1 MRSWLLSSAKILP
14 KRVDKLLA
22 VLDDEE
28 VDTFDHLRVFAGKI
42 GGACDKLLTET
53 TVGMIRAALA
63 CDAGALQ
70 VPLSPVPRTP
80 ERRLPPMDTSVSIG
94 AAETP
99 GGEEIAPPPAPR
111 KLDIQPRSS
120 SSRRLLDP
128 TTGVARDFAAT
139 RLQAAT
145 RRFLAI
151 GATLRLQAHTLSHAR
166 RVDAFVRDRDAGALR
181 KYLNAWRGEL
191 QRANDND
198 KTKINTPCA
207 PPSDAADAAVESTD
221 DSALPSDGGSRGAGL
236 NDEVGPA
243 ESLQI
248 QHGTAPEM
256 PPEPPPAGAKSGSAP
271 SSPASAAERP
281 LVGNPASASSFPQ
294 QHDAWQRW
302 KQEHARRGELQRAN
316 EERHA
321 VKIQAAWRG
330 FDARWMR
337 DTDECGDLWLRRT
350 LDIMSVEQKLAA
362 RCIQRRW
369 RAQQYQR
376 YLDGVPLKTQWR
388 AADKIQ
394 GEWREYYYDRSYY
407 FYDMWG
413 NLRRFENHLD
423 AQGNYVGPD
432 AWYFRARAESA
443 LQIQAAWRAWPGPL
457 IPSWFWATNKT
468 NNICEE
474 STDAS
479 ASTDALRAVEMT
491 NEINLTKPQQAVI
504 PDVIAYAN
512 SAEDAAETEDDYYC
526 EIEDGL
532 ERGA

>member
-1 MRSWLLSSAKILP
+1 MDSAQADMRSWLLSSAKILP

-70 VPLSPVPRTP
+70 VPLSPVLRTP

-111 KLDIQPRSS
+111 KLDIQPRTS

-151 GATLRLQAHTLSHAR
+151 GATLRLQAHTLSH
-166 RVDAFVRDRDAGALR
+166 
-181 KYLNAWRGEL
+181 
-191 QRANDND
+191 NDND

-302 KQEHARRGELQRAN
+302 KQEHARRPPWVTRYRRGRMPDASAATHWRWS
-316 EERHA
+316 ER
-321 VKIQAAWRG
+321 
-330 FDARWMR
+330 
-337 DTDECGDLWLRRT
+337 
-350 LDIMSVEQKLAA
+350 
-362 RCIQRRW
+362 
-369 RAQQYQR
+369 
-376 YLDGVPLKTQWR
+376 QWR
-388 AADKIQ
+388 ALEWYDQWTRGQTIEACTTPEDYADLHPEDYEWYPTLDVYRSEFECNCVDGIADDSCCEACTINYILYHVFQISVQHSCRQSCWLDSCELDVDARCSIDNQRAGFAKHGFALPPTPYELLGLM
-394 GEWREYYYDRSYY
+394 GE
-407 FYDMWG
+407 
-413 NLRRFENHLD
+413 
-423 AQGNYVGPD
+423 A
-432 AWYFRARAESA
+432 ARASF
-443 LQIQAAWRAWPGPL
+443 AA
-457 IPSWFWATNKT
+457 
-468 NNICEE
+468 
-474 STDAS
+474 
-479 ASTDALRAVEMT
+479 
-491 NEINLTKPQQAVI
+491 QQATDGNKSVRYPMTAEEELLEHQKLSGPI
-504 PDVIAYAN
+504 ETYDPVDTEPDTKDAHDAHIDDGAN
-512 SAEDAAETEDDYYC
+512 GDDDDECLDECSDVSDLDDTCGEGDA
-526 EIEDGL
+526 
-532 ERGA
+532 

>member
-1 MRSWLLSSAKILP
+1 MDSAQADMRSWLLSSAKILP

-111 KLDIQPRSS
+111 KLDIQPRTS

-151 GATLRLQAHTLSHAR
+151 GATLRLQAHTLSH
-166 RVDAFVRDRDAGALR
+166 
-181 KYLNAWRGEL
+181 
-191 QRANDND
+191 NDND

-321 VKIQAAWRG
+321 V
-330 FDARWMR
+330 
-337 DTDECGDLWLRRT
+337 
-350 LDIMSVEQKLAA
+350 
-362 RCIQRRW
+362 
-369 RAQQYQR
+369 
-376 YLDGVPLKTQWR
+376 
-388 AADKIQ
+388 
-394 GEWREYYYDRSYY
+394 
-407 FYDMWG
+407 
-413 NLRRFENHLD
+413 
-423 AQGNYVGPD
+423 
-432 AWYFRARAESA
+432 
-443 LQIQAAWRAWPGPL
+443 
-457 IPSWFWATNKT
+457 
-468 NNICEE
+468 
-474 STDAS
+474 
-479 ASTDALRAVEMT
+479 
-491 NEINLTKPQQAVI
+491 
-504 PDVIAYAN
+504 
-512 SAEDAAETEDDYYC
+512 
-526 EIEDGL
+526 
-532 ERGA
+532 